1 MTDEVN
7 KIEIYTDVEGKVPFL
22 EWHLSL
28 KDRKAASI
36 VLNRI
41 DRLKIGNLGYCPD
54 LADGVWE
61 MKIDF
66 GPGYRVYF
74 ARSGKTVYLLLAGGD
89 KSTQKANIKEAKRR
103 WQEYQKRKSVT

>member
-1 MTDEVN
+1 MADEVN
-7 KIEIYTDVEGKVPFL
+7 QIEIYRDADGNAPFY

-41 DRLKIGNLGYCPD
+41 DRLKIGNPGYCRD

-66 GPGYRVYF
+66 GPGYRIYF

-89 KSTQKANIKEAKRR
+89 KSTQKADIKEAKRR
-103 WQEYQKRKSVT
+103 WQEYQKRTSVK

>member
-1 MTDEVN
+1 MNQVETYRDE
-7 KIEIYTDVEGKVPFL
+7 DGDAPFDSWLKV
-22 EWHLSL
+22 L
-28 KDRKAASI
+28 KDRKARFA
-36 VLNRI
+36 VLARI
-41 DRLKIGNLGYCPD
+41 DRLRLGNSGQCRD

-89 KSTQKANIKEAKRR
+89 KSSQNADIKEAKRR
-103 WQEYQKRKSVT
+103 WQEFKKRTAK